1 MKRLTL
7 IGLAAAAG
15 LLSACAQQPVRGDIK
30 DVTVLPY
37 IQAHGVQV
45 SVQLSAKDF
54 VSASTVIDTKTALEA
69 QRTSQ
74 NLVSSGKQAGLI
86 GLAVVSLINTQ
97 VGNGSLQRDA
107 ENAARA
113 DAKPMASLLSGMP
126 LQDELEKHY
135 QQAAVEAGIKRGQGQ
150 ITGQLVIQPQLRLT
164 PDRGSFVL
172 VNQVRITDIAG
183 ASLYQST
190 LEVVSQ
196 TFRRCG
202 QGCVDDGGLDDQK
215 VMTVL
220 NECVNES
227 MRVLAED
234 LALAAGTSP
243 RQQTIRYVLDG
254 QRVVE
259 RGYLLPAT
267 GIYSRYRNL
276 EGALKSVPVPFE
288 QPYVGLPLQQ
298 VSAAK

>member
-1 MKRLTL
+1 MKLRAL
-7 IGLAAAAG
+7 IALAATAG
-15 LLSACAQQPVRGDIK
+15 LLSACVQQPSHNDIK

-37 IQAHGVQV
+37 VQAHGVQV

-54 VSASTVIDTKTALEA
+54 VTASTVIDTKAALDA

-107 ENAARA
+107 ENAART

-126 LQDELEKHY
+126 LQEELEKRF

-150 ITGQLVIQPQLRLT
+150 ITGQMLIQPQLRLT
-164 PDRGSFVL
+164 PDRSSFVL
-172 VNQVRITDIAG
+172 INQVRITDIAG
-183 ASLYQST
+183 SSLYQST

-202 QGCVDDGGLDDQK
+202 QGCVDDGGLDSQK
-215 VMTVL
+215 VMAVL
-220 NECVNES
+220 DECVNES

-234 LALAAGTSP
+234 LALASSKPAP
-243 RQQTIRYVLDG
+243 QQTIRYVLDG

-259 RGYLLPAT
+259 RGYLLPTT

-288 QPYVGLPLQQ
+288 QPYVGPATQQ
-298 VSAAK
+298 ISVAQ